1 MVSSIEGAGQMDIHM
16 ERMKVGPYQTPYTKM
31 YSKQIND
38 YNYEVVRRKPKCES
52 SLL

>member
-1 MVSSIEGAGQMDIHM
+1 MASSIEGAGQMDIHM
-16 ERMKVGPYQTPYTKM
+16 ENNEGGPLSPYTKI

-38 YNYEVVRRKPKCES
+38 YNHKVFRRKPKSEP